1 MERGDE
7 DYVYILDTLKKG
19 QEKIDELRTE
29 NEKLLEANGKLVD
42 LVKKLETI
50 IVEEVDDFDWDGNEY
65 DYPHSWKP
73 SDLVHEED
81 LNLSSNFDLEDI
93 DSQISEAIKSLK
105 RAQKF
110 KNE

>member
-1 MERGDE
+1 METGDK

-19 QEKIDELRTE
+19 KETIDELKQRE
-29 NEKLLEANGKLVD
+29 EKLEEANEKLVQLVE
-42 LVKKLETI
+42 KLESI
-50 IVEEVDDFDWDGNEY
+50 IVEELEDFDWEDNEY
-65 DYPHSWKP
+65 DYPHQWSP
-73 SDLVHEED
+73 SDIVHEKKLKLSHDTD
-81 LNLSSNFDLEDI
+81 LDDL